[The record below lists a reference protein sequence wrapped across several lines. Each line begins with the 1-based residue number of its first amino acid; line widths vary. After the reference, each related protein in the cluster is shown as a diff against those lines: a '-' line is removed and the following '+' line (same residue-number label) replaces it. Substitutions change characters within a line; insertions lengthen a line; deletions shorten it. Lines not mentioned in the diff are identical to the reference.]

1 MLRLANEGLSGTG
14 WPNASKVVRKT
25 LSYDSTDMAFFRS
38 ETMKVAVY
46 STKHYDQKYLEQVNA
61 SYGFELVFFDFLLSE
76 TTAKNAAGCDAVC
89 IFVNDDASKTVLEEL
104 AALGVKYIALRCAG
118 FNNVDLEAAAAL
130 GLQVVRVPAYS
141 PEAVAEHT
149 VGLMMTL
156 NRRIHRAYQR
166 TRDANFSLD
175 GLTGFNMHNKTAGIA
190 TMRIL
195 KGFGMRLL
203 AHDPYPSDA
212 ALALGAEYVDLKT
225 LFAEADVI
233 TLHCPLTSANHHLLN
248 AEAFAQMKDG
258 VMIINTS
265 RGGQIDSQAAIK
277 KKKKKKIGSL
287 GMDVYENERG
297 LFFEDK
303 SNDVIQDDVFRRLS
317 ACHNVLFT
325 GHQAFLTAE
334 ALTAISETTLSN
346 LQQLDR
352 GETCTNQV
360 TA

>member
-1 MLRLANEGLSGTG
+1 
-14 WPNASKVVRKT
+14 
-25 LSYDSTDMAFFRS
+25 
-38 ETMKVAVY
+38 MKIAVY
-46 STKHYDQKYLEQVNA
+46 STKHYDQKYLDHVNEDNR
-61 SYGFELVFFDFLLSE
+61 FDLVYFDFLLTE
-76 TTAKNAAGCDAVC
+76 ATAKNAVDCDAVC
-89 IFVNDDASKTVLEEL
+89 IFVNDDASRPVLEEL

-118 FNNVDLEAAAAL
+118 FNNVDLAAADEL
-130 GLQVVRVPAYS
+130 GLKVVRVPAYS

-175 GLTGFNMHNKTAGIA
+175 GLTGFNMHGKTAGVVGTGKIGVA

-203 AHDPYPSDA
+203 AFDPYPSA
-212 ALALGAEYVDLKT
+212 QALELGAEYVDLKT
-225 LFAEADVI
+225 LFAESDVI
-233 TLHCPLTSANHHLLN
+233 TLHCPLTPENHHLLN
-248 AEAFAQMKDG
+248 AAAFSQMKDG

-265 RGGQIDSQAAIK
+265 RGGLIDSQAAIDALK
-277 KKKKKKIGSL
+277 QQKIGSL
-287 GMDVYENERG
+287 GMDVYENERD

-346 LQQLDR
+346 LSQLEK
-352 GETCTNQV
+352 GEACQNQLS
-360 TA
+360 ASA